1 MIVEIGKEDFRSIA
15 NLIEQ
20 IEKRDNTHIS
30 DGDISI
36 FVKYEIVWRDSCEF
50 IGIYDSDRKV
60 VEIKTMEQDMEQE

>member
-1 MIVEIGKEDFRSIA
+1 MTVELGKEDFRSIA
-15 NLIEQ
+15 NLIDQ
-20 IEKRDNTHIS
+20 IEKRDNNHVS

-60 VEIKTMEQDMEQE
+60 VELKVEGEE